1 MAIILVIDDEPVF
14 LSIYTTLLESKGYKV
29 LTATDGP
36 SGIAL
41 TRIHP
46 VDSVLSDFNMPG
58 MDGNQVAQV
67 LKTERPSLPVVVW
80 SGCPEQIPASNM
92 QFADLLL
99 NKGDGAEALLAAI
112 ERILKESATPQKS
125 SAA

>member
-14 LSIYTTLLESKGYKV
+14 LSIYATLLESKEYKV

-41 TRIHP
+41 ARIHP
-46 VDSVLSDFNMPG
+46 VDAVASDFNMPG

-67 LKTERPSLPVVVW
+67 LKTERPTLPVIIW
-80 SGCPEQIPASNM
+80 SGCPEEIPVSHK
-92 QFADLLL
+92 QFADLVL
-99 NKGDGAEALLAAI
+99 NKADGPEVLLAAI
-112 ERILKESATPQKS
+112 ERILKDSAPPQKS
-125 SAA
+125 SGA